1 MRKGKKRKR
10 RVDAMKKGI
19 YLLPNLLTSLSLF
32 CGFYSLIS
40 SINGEYYRGAIAI
53 LVAGFLD
60 AFDGMVARATRT
72 TSRFGLEYDSLSDLV
87 AFGVAPGILVYLWAL
102 KPFGKWGWL
111 ASFLFVACA
120 ALRLARFNL
129 QIDTEEKK
137 EFKGLPSPVAAGMIA
152 TTIIIF
158 YYLQWEV
165 NPSRHLTFLLLTYAL
180 ALMMVSTIPYSNIKD
195 ELGLIKRK
203 PFSVLLLSLIGLV
216 LVVAEPE
223 ILFFITLTVYTAS
236 GPIEGLILY
245 RRKKKEKIVR
255 PEIKV
260 VQKIESIDQKSQ
272 ERSGEKEGI
281 I

>member
-1 MRKGKKRKR
+1 MPSNP
-10 RVDAMKKGI
+10 
-19 YLLPNLLTSLSLF
+19 LSSLTRFSGS
-32 CGFYSLIS
+32 YSLIS

>member
-1 MRKGKKRKR
+1 
-10 RVDAMKKGI
+10 MKKGV

-40 SINGEYYRGAIAI
+40 SINGEYYRGAVAI
-53 LVAGFLD
+53 LLASFFDIL
-60 AFDGMVARATRT
+60 DGMVARATRT
-72 TSRFGLEYDSLSDLV
+72 TSRFGQEYDSLSDLV
-87 AFGVAPGILVYLWAL
+87 AFGVAPGILAYLWAL

-152 TTIIIF
+152 TTTIIY
-158 YYLQWEV
+158 YYLQWEG
-165 NPSRHLTFLLLTYAL
+165 NPSRHLTFLLLTYTL
-180 ALMMVSTIPYSNIKD
+180 ALLMVSTVPYSNIKN
-195 ELGLIKRK
+195 ELGLIKRR
-203 PFSVLLLSLIGLV
+203 PFSVLFLSVIGLV

-223 ILFFITLTVYTAS
+223 ILFFTTLTVYIAS

-245 RRKKKEKIVR
+245 RRKKKERLAR

-260 VQKIESIDQKSQ
+260 VQQIENIGQKGS
-272 ERSGEKEGI
+272 ERSEEKEREGAI
-281 I
+281 